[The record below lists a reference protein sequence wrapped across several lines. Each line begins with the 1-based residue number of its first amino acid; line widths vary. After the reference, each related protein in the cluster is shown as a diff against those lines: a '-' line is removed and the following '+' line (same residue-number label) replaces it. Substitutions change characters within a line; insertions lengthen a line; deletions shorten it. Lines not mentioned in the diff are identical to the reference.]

1 MPLSDD
7 IVATGSSDGMVRI
20 VSILPN
26 KLSESIPP
34 SSSSFYSSS
43 ACSLGDQT
51 RTLTRSSFPSK
62 SVGVITHHNDFPI
75 ERLALSHDKAI
86 LGSASHD
93 ECVKLTDVRDIFDD
107 SDDEDDDEDASGDGA
122 DSDVE
127 MGGGGGAAAA
137 SAGLDEDSDE
147 DMAEEG
153 AGSESEKEEEEEE
166 EPEEEVVVKKGREKR
181 KEKRPANREEEE
193 RNARGAFF
201 DDM

>member
-26 KLSESIPP
+26 KLSQSPTLPQVHRPLLFHPAEHL
-34 SSSSFYSSS
+34 
-43 ACSLGDQT
+43 SL
-51 RTLTRSSFPSK
+51 LLFLLAFS

-75 ERLALSHDKAI
+75 ERLALSHDSAI

-93 ECVKLTDVRDIFDD
+93 ECVKLTDVRDIFDESDDNDEDGD
-107 SDDEDDDEDASGDGA
+107 SDD

-127 MGGGGGAAAA
+127 MGGAGAGADGDAEMD
-137 SAGLDEDSDE
+137 DED
-147 DMAEEG
+147 EE
-153 AGSESEKEEEEEE
+153 SEE
-166 EPEEEVVVKKGREKR
+166 EPAPEPEPEPVVRKGREKR
-181 KEKRPANREEEE
+181 KEKPANREEEE
-193 RNARGAFF
+193 RNERGRFF